1 VLYQSRR
8 DLGLERRR
16 RAAAPFDVV
25 LNEYRN
31 SADSSRFDMGEGE
44 ERARAAEAAM
54 KLKGWS

>member
-16 RAAAPFDVV
+16 RAAALFDVV
-25 LNEYRN
+25 LNEDRN

-54 KLKGWS
+54 RLKG